1 MWWSTCVWA
10 GIAAAWSWIAVP
22 KESMVQ
28 TYKRLANERLY
39 GSTAER
45 GRF

>member
-1 MWWSTCVWA
+1 
-10 GIAAAWSWIAVP
+10 VP